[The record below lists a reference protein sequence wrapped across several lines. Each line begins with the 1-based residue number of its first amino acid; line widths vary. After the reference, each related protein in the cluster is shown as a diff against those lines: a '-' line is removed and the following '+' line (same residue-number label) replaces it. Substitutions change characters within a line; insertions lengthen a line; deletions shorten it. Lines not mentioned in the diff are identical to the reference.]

1 MSRERVV
8 SAVHG
13 FYRRVLSPFL
23 HAAGGVTGAC
33 RFQPTCSEYA
43 AIAVSEWGLL
53 RGGWMALRRLLH
65 CHPFH
70 RGGFDPVPAKAN
82 LGLPKPD
89 AGALG
94 VDAPEQR
101 QLPLK
106 EAALI
111 HFHTIDRTQFWQR

>member
-1 MSRERVV
+1 MSSERVV
-8 SAVHG
+8 SVAHG
-13 FYRRVLSPFL
+13 FYRRVLSPLL

-43 AIAVSEWGLL
+43 AIAVSEWGIL
-53 RGGWMALRRLLH
+53 RGGWMALKRLMR

-70 RGGFDPVPAKAN
+70 RGGFDPVPAKAG
-82 LGLPKPD
+82 LGVQKPD
-89 AGALG
+89 AGAPSLG
-94 VDAPEQR
+94 APEPR

-106 EAALI
+106 EAAHI